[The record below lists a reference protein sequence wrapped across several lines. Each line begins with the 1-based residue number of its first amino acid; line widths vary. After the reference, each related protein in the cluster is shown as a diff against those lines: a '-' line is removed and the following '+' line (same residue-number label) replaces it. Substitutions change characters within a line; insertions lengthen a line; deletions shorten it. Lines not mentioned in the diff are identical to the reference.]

1 MSSPHVRPLLSA
13 YLDGEVT
20 PAERAQVERHLAG
33 CVECARVLAE

>member
-20 PAERAQVERHLAG
+20 PAERADHVKLALSLGLLASPERP
-33 CVECARVLAE
+33 